1 MGGGY
6 HKKSDLPNGG
16 FLELSWE
23 KEKIFRFLRAMDCG
37 ALSGICK
44 AKIQILGQEKEI
56 LFYEINKFDL
66 ILVLSDNSTL
76 KITKE

>member
-1 MGGGY
+1 
-6 HKKSDLPNGG
+6 
-16 FLELSWE
+16 
-23 KEKIFRFLRAMDCG
+23 MDCG